1 MTPPR
6 APDVRTAGF
15 ADLDPRTLYAL
26 LRLRV
31 DVFVVEQTCP
41 YPDLD
46 GHDPEPETR
55 HLWCDRDGVP
65 VAYLRIRHEPD
76 GTPRIGRVAVAAAER
91 GAGLAGRLMTAALAE
106 LGDRPCVLEAQAHLV
121 GFYARYGFVPTG
133 PEHLHDGIP
142 HVPMRREGTRRDAVA
157 QPPGGGGPR

>member
-1 MTPPR
+1 MAQPP

-15 ADLDPRTLYAL
+15 GDLDPRTLYAL

-31 DVFVVEQTCP
+31 DVFVVEQKCP

-46 GHDPEPETR
+46 GHDPEPATR
-55 HLWCDRDGVP
+55 HLWCERGGVP
-65 VAYLRIRHEPD
+65 VAYLRIRHERD

-106 LGDRPCVLEAQAHLV
+106 IGDRPCVLDAQAHLV
-121 GFYARYGFVPTG
+121 AFYARYGFTPTG
-133 PEHLHDGIP
+133 PGYLDDGIP
-142 HVPMRREGTRRDAVA
+142 HVPMRREGIRRDPA
-157 QPPGGGGPR
+157 QPGGGPR